1 MMLKEKKLEKLLI
14 RLKNE
19 TDILGEI
26 YDLMRDDIYRYIY
39 SIVKSKEMAQD
50 LTHDTF
56 IQIYKNIHLY
66 KENGHPKAWIITIS
80 RNITYMSFR
89 KHNREQVVDYEIDA
103 VDEGMKD
110 IHDKMMIRVLL
121 DKLSVEEREI
131 IILHVVEGLTFKEIS
146 EIMEMKLTTVLN
158 KYHRSL
164 KKLKKSLEE

>member
-1 MMLKEKKLEKLLI
+1 
-14 RLKNE
+14 
-19 TDILGEI
+19 
-26 YDLMRDDIYRYIY
+26 
-39 SIVKSKEMAQD
+39 
-50 LTHDTF
+50 
-56 IQIYKNIHLY
+56 
-66 KENGHPKAWIITIS
+66 
-80 RNITYMSFR
+80 MSFR

-131 IILHVVEGLTFKEIS
+131 IILHVEEGLTFKEIS

-164 KKLKKSLEE
+164 KKLKKVWRNEL

>member
-1 MMLKEKKLEKLLI
+1 
-14 RLKNE
+14 
-19 TDILGEI
+19 
-26 YDLMRDDIYRYIY
+26 
-39 SIVKSKEMAQD
+39 
-50 LTHDTF
+50 
-56 IQIYKNIHLY
+56 
-66 KENGHPKAWIITIS
+66 
-80 RNITYMSFR
+80 MSFR

-110 IHDKMMIRVLL
+110 IHDKMMIWVLL

-131 IILHVVEGLTFKEIS
+131 IILHVEEGLTFKEIS

>member
-1 MMLKEKKLEKLLI
+1 
-14 RLKNE
+14 
-19 TDILGEI
+19 
-26 YDLMRDDIYRYIY
+26 
-39 SIVKSKEMAQD
+39 
-50 LTHDTF
+50 
-56 IQIYKNIHLY
+56 
-66 KENGHPKAWIITIS
+66 
-80 RNITYMSFR
+80 MSFR

-131 IILHVVEGLTFKEIS
+131 IILHVEEGLTFKEIS